1 MRHIT
6 LKESIF
12 TFALIFS
19 FIFFIFNGSACAGGP
34 VSLPKTMLW
43 SCYDVGSTGYVQASA
58 IADAFVKT
66 WGTRIRLLPSGTSIG
81 RLTPVISR
89 KVGAG
94 FLANEVFFAVEGI
107 YDFAAV
113 HWGPQDLRV
122 VLGHPATVGLTT
134 PKVAGIRTM
143 KDLKG
148 KRVAYV
154 PGADT
159 LNVKMDAFL
168 AFADLTWDDVQKVEF
183 ASYSASLKGLIEG
196 KVDAAVSSTGPPL
209 IYQLASSPKGCYF
222 PPFPHDD
229 NEAWKRMQ
237 KTCPFFRRSLEVVG
251 PGITKE
257 NPIERPGYMYPIITV
272 LADADFDW
280 VYNFV
285 KALDETYPM
294 YKKAHAIMPPW
305 AIEGA
310 GIPPADAPF
319 HDGAIKYLKEKG
331 VWKARHTA
339 WNNDRL
345 EHLRKV
351 RRAWDKAREVAEA
364 KKMKSKVWPQFW
376 LKERAKA
383 LAD

>member
-1 MRHIT
+1 MRHFT
-6 LKESIF
+6 LNKGIF
-12 TFALIFS
+12 TVALVFS
-19 FIFFIFNGSACAGGP
+19 FMFSVFHGPAFAGEA

-81 RLTPVISR
+81 RLTPLISR

-94 FLANEVFFAVEGI
+94 FLANEVFFAVEAL

-122 VLGHPATVGLTT
+122 VLGHPTTVGLTT
-134 PKVAGIRTM
+134 PKVAGIKTL

-168 AFADLTWDDVQKVEF
+168 AFADLTWDDVEKVEF
-183 ASYSASLKGLIEG
+183 ASYAASLKGLIEG
-196 KVDAAVSSTGPPL
+196 KVDAAVSSSTPPL

-222 PPFPHDD
+222 PSFPHDD
-229 NEAWKRMQ
+229 DEGWKRMQ
-237 KTCPFFRRSLEVVG
+237 KTCPFFRCSLEVVG
-251 PGITKE
+251 PGITKD
-257 NPIERPGYMYPIITV
+257 NPVERPGYMYPIITV

-280 VYNFV
+280 VYDFV
-285 KALDETYPM
+285 KALDQTYPM

-305 AIEGA
+305 AIEGS

-319 HDGAIKYLKEKG
+319 HDGAIKYLKERG
-331 VWKARHTA
+331 VWKAEHTA

-345 EHLRKV
+345 AHIKKV
-351 RRAWDKAREVAEA
+351 QEAWEKAREVAEA
-364 KKMKSKVWPQFW
+364 EKMKSKVWPEFW

>member
-1 MRHIT
+1 
-6 LKESIF
+6 
-12 TFALIFS
+12 
-19 FIFFIFNGSACAGGP
+19 
-34 VSLPKTMLW
+34 
-43 SCYDVGSTGYVQASA
+43 
-58 IADAFVKT
+58 
-66 WGTRIRLLPSGTSIG
+66 
-81 RLTPVISR
+81 
-89 KVGAG
+89 
-94 FLANEVFFAVEGI
+94 
-107 YDFAAV
+107 
-113 HWGPQDLRV
+113 
-122 VLGHPATVGLTT
+122 
-134 PKVAGIRTM
+134 
-143 KDLKG
+143 
-148 KRVAYV
+148 
-154 PGADT
+154 
-159 LNVKMDAFL
+159 
-168 AFADLTWDDVQKVEF
+168 
-183 ASYSASLKGLIEG
+183 
-196 KVDAAVSSTGPPL
+196 VDAAVSSTGPPL

-229 NEAWKRMQ
+229 NEGWKRMQ

-251 PGITKE
+251 PGITKD

-294 YKKAHAIMPPW
+294 YKKAHKIMPPW
-305 AIEGA
+305 AIEGS

-319 HDGAIKYLKEKG
+319 HDGAIKYLKERG
-331 VWKARHTA
+331 VWKAKHTA

-351 RRAWDKAREVAEA
+351 QRAWDTAREVADA